1 MQNGK
6 IKTCSLASIFF
17 FFQQIDLANCIFT
30 KLMNNKIIRNSTR
43 NHVQVHFENS
53 CPFYINQMIVIEK
66 DTYLCTNIINITVCG
81 DFGFLKKTFNDL
93 FHEH

>member
-17 FFQQIDLANCIFT
+17 FFQQIYLANCIFT

-66 DTYLCTNIINITVCG
+66 DTYLYKYNKHHRLW
-81 DFGFLKKTFNDL
+81 GFWVFKKNF
-93 FHEH
+93 

>member
-6 IKTCSLASIFF
+6 IKTCSLAPIFF
-17 FFQQIDLANCIFT
+17 SQQIDLANCIFT
-30 KLMNNKIIRNSTR
+30 KLMNKIIRNSTR

-66 DTYLCTNIINITVCG
+66 DTYLYKYNKHHRLWVL
-81 DFGFLKKTFNDL
+81 GFFLKTFNDL